1 MTFPGT
7 TPEKPRKYVVRNKEG
22 EPVGKGEVRLIPVA
36 ALKIHHGATVYQ
48 RDELRAWV
56 NAHLPFDP
64 HKAGVL
70 IVSDRAG
77 GPYVLDG
84 QQRLA
89 LARQSGILTVLC
101 MVISGMT
108 VQDEAAYFLD
118 QDERTALRTW
128 TKFRA
133 ARVAADKHAQGR
145 EAAILDRVVRAAGFE
160 IAEHRTTARSI
171 SSVDAL
177 RRVYLLGG
185 EGGEDLLRRTLET
198 IGGVWLAEDKAL
210 HSQTIYGVG
219 LFLDSAADRLDFDQG
234 VVIKVLVANAPLRVY
249 RLAQAIADKRG
260 AVSVSSANFAE
271 ALVHEYDKR
280 VSDPAKKLGGLTIRS
295 KRRPKSDT

>member
-1 MTFPGT
+1 MTFPAM
-7 TPEKPRKYVVRNKEG
+7 TPEKPRKYTVRNKAG
-22 EPVGKGEVRLIPVA
+22 EPIGKGEVRLIPVA

-56 NAHLPFDP
+56 NAHLPFEP

-89 LARQSGILTVLC
+89 LARQSGESMVLC
-101 MVISGMT
+101 MVITGMT

-118 QDERTALRTW
+118 QDERTALTTW
-128 TKFRA
+128 VKFRA
-133 ARVAADKHAQGR
+133 ARVAGDKHPQGR

-160 IAEHRTTARSI
+160 VAEHRNSARSI

-177 RRVYLLGG
+177 KRVYRLGG
-185 EGGEDLLRRTLET
+185 EELLRRTLLT
-198 IGGVWLAEDKAL
+198 IGGVWLSEDKAL

-219 LFLDSAADRLDFDQG
+219 LFLDSTGDRGINLDEA
-234 VVIKVLVANAPLRVY
+234 VVVKVFAANAPLRIY
-249 RLAQAIADKRG
+249 RLAQGIAEKRG
-260 AVSVSSANFAE
+260 AVSISAANFAE
-271 ALVHEYDKR
+271 ALVKEYDKR
-280 VSDPAKKLGGLTIRS
+280 VSDPAKKLGSLTIRS
-295 KRRPKSDT
+295 KRRPTKPKPS